1 MELTIAGSLTEVIA
15 IEDQSQVGQARRSA
29 QALAERVGFDAV
41 DAGRAALVVTEL
53 TTNILKHARSGE
65 LHCRVVPAGPV
76 QGLEFVAVDR
86 GPGFDAERCLHDGF
100 STGGTQGIG
109 LGAVSRQTQVFD
121 IYADHR
127 GAVALARLYPRAKP
141 VVDVRFGVSHHAMRH
156 ETVCGDAW
164 HLAINEQSISALV
177 IDGLG
182 HGEEAA
188 VAAQAGAVEFAGHPF
203 DSPDALIANMHRS
216 MNGTRG
222 GAAAIAQFSAAA
234 GSLKFAG
241 IGNIGARLATATAS
255 RGMASHPGIVGAQYR
270 KTHTFD
276 YPDAAGQLLLL
287 YSDGLQSRWDL
298 ADYPGLAFK
307 HPAAIAAVLH
317 RDFCRGRDDA
327 TILII
332 DLELPQ

>member
-1 MELTIAGSLTEVIA
+1 MELNLAGSLTDVIP
-15 IEDQSQVGQARRSA
+15 IEDHSQVGQARRSA
-29 QALAERVGFDAV
+29 QALAESIGFDDV
-41 DAGRAALVVTEL
+41 DAGRAALIVTEL

-65 LHCRVVPAGPV
+65 LHCRIVPAGPV
-76 QGLEFVAVDR
+76 RGLEFVAVDR
-86 GPGFDAERCLHDGF
+86 GPGFDADRCLHDGF

-109 LGAVSRQTQVFD
+109 LGAVSRQAQIFD
-121 IYADHR
+121 SFADPR
-127 GAVALARLYPRAKP
+127 GAVVLARVYPRSAQ
-141 VVDVRFGVSHHAMRH
+141 VVDLRFGVSHHAMRH
-156 ETVCGDAW
+156 ETACGDTW
-164 HLAINEQSISALV
+164 QLAITEQGISVLV

-182 HGEEAA
+182 HGEDAA
-188 VAAQAGAVEFAGHPF
+188 LAAHAGAVEFAGHPF
-203 DSPDALIANMHRS
+203 DSPDALIADMHRS

-222 GAAAIAQFSAAA
+222 GAAAVAQFSAAT

-241 IGNIGARLATATAS
+241 IGNIGARLATANAS

-276 YPDAAGQLLLL
+276 YADAAGQLLLL

-307 HPAAIAAVLH
+307 HPAVIAAVLH